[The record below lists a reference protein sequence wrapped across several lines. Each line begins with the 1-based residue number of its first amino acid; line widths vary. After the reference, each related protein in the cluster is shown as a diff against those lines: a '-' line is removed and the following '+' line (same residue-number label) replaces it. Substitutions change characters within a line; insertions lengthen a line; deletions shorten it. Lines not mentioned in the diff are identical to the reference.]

1 MSIRIGLG
9 LVCIIACMSSVQAS
23 TSVDKSFT
31 ATSDDC
37 SSVQWSQEAMQKYPT
52 IASACQAVQERDGKR
67 YVRFEG
73 KLKRNESGKRLT
85 IDFKNGGEVV
95 VTPPPETNFYV
106 DGQLTP
112 VAKLQ
117 RGQDLNFYI
126 SEDRLAAQFPQEPE
140 TTTTHFVVIPLAVEA
155 PAQHDTSSM
164 TASLPHTASELP
176 LFALVG
182 VVTLMFAGS
191 MTLFRVLR

>member
-1 MSIRIGLG
+1 MSIKIGLALICSVG
-9 LVCIIACMSSVQAS
+9 CLSSVQAN
-23 TSVDKSFT
+23 TTVDRSFT

-67 YVRFEG
+67 FVRFEG
-73 KLKRNESGKRLT
+73 KLKRNDSGKRLT
-85 IDFKNGGEVV
+85 IDFKNGGEVA
-95 VTPPPETNFYV
+95 VTPPPETSLYV
-106 DGQLTP
+106 DGKLTP
-112 VAKLQ
+112 VKQLQ
-117 RGQDLNFYI
+117 KGQDLNFYI
-126 SEDRLAAQFPQEPE
+126 AEDRLAAQFPQEPE